1 MKNLIT
7 CLTVCVLSGV
17 AVAMPIITENYKL
30 LATDGERDDDFGYSV
45 VVSGDT
51 VLVGANGEDEFL
63 GERNV

>member
-7 CLTVCVLSGV
+7 CLVVCVLSAV
-17 AVAMPIITENYKL
+17 TVAMPIITEDYKL
-30 LATDGERDDDFGYSV
+30 LATDGESDDDFGYSV

-51 VLVGANGEDEFL
+51 VVVGANGEDEFL